1 MWHHRSPTQ
10 TPGSTQHLHCS
21 QGSVLLLT
29 VPVFQWVALQ
39 IVLPSALHPFLFYA
53 SSEERVPFYCLH
65 NSVNMGLL
73 VTVSQ
78 AFLKSLSRS
87 TYIPPSC
94 VKGILMQN
102 LDWQLLSQDSF
113 LISIYSIFIIVP
125 VKPMCLPVFW
135 LVKTGLPRLI

>member
-29 VPVFQWVALQ
+29 VPVFQLVALQ
-39 IVLPSALHPFLFYA
+39 IVLFSLSSVFHPFLFFYA
-53 SSEERVPFYCLH
+53 STEEKVSFYCLH
-65 NSVNMGLL
+65 NSVNVSLL

-78 AFLKSLSRS
+78 AFLESLSRS

-102 LDWQLLSQDSF
+102 SRLAVIVSGCVSDLYLFNLYYCSCEANVSSCLLA
-113 LISIYSIFIIVP
+113 
-125 VKPMCLPVFW
+125 
-135 LVKTGLPRLI
+135 G

>member
-10 TPGSTQHLHCS
+10 TPGSTRHLHCS

-39 IVLPSALHPFLFYA
+39 IVLLSLSSALHPFLFFYA
-53 SSEERVPFYCLH
+53 STEEKVPFHCLH

-87 TYIPPSC
+87 TYIPSSC

-102 LDWQLLSQDSF
+102 SRLAVIASGCVPDHCPDLYLFNLYYCSCEANVSSCLL
-113 LISIYSIFIIVP
+113 V
-125 VKPMCLPVFW
+125 
-135 LVKTGLPRLI
+135 G